1 LKPLPFQKKLMARL
15 AYIQDKI
22 VSIEEAQK
30 RIALYKL
37 KNEAL
42 VFTNGCFDVLHLG
55 HVRYLAAAADLGKR
69 LIVAI
74 NTDDSVR
81 RLGKAANRPI
91 NPNDARATL
100 IAALGFVD
108 LVVFF
113 NEDTPLEIITAL
125 NPDVLVKGAD
135 YDKNELD
142 PSQKSYIVGSDIVRK
157 NGGMVETI
165 DLLEGY
171 STTEILKKGAN

>member
-1 LKPLPFQKKLMARL
+1 MARL

-30 RIALYKL
+30 RIALFKL
-37 KNEAL
+37 KNESL

-55 HVRYLAAAADLGKR
+55 HVRYLATAADLGR
-69 LIVAI
+69 HLIVAI
-74 NTDDSVR
+74 NTDESVR
-81 RLGKAANRPI
+81 RLGKAPNRPI

-125 NPDVLVKGAD
+125 NPDILVKGAD
-135 YDKNELD
+135 YDANETNKD
-142 PSQKSYIVGSDIVRK
+142 SKKYIVGSDVVKANKGEVKTIEFLEGFSTTAIEQKIK
-157 NGGMVETI
+157 NG
-165 DLLEGY
+165 
-171 STTEILKKGAN
+171 

>member
-1 LKPLPFQKKLMARL
+1 MARL

-55 HVRYLAAAADLGKR
+55 HVRYLAAAADLGKH

-81 RLGKAANRPI
+81 RLGKAPNRPI

-108 LVVFF
+108 L
-113 NEDTPLEIITAL
+113 AL
-125 NPDVLVKGAD
+125 SPSRTSSNCLFLAFTLSARRQYIPVHGQLLVRLVRLAELGCVLGRVT
-135 YDKNELD
+135 
-142 PSQKSYIVGSDIVRK
+142 V
-157 NGGMVETI
+157 
-165 DLLEGY
+165 
-171 STTEILKKGAN
+171 

>member
-1 LKPLPFQKKLMARL
+1 MARL

-157 NGGMVETI
+157 NGGLVETI
-165 DLLEGY
+165 DLVEGY
-171 STTEILKKGAN
+171 STTAILKKGAN

>member
-1 LKPLPFQKKLMARL
+1 MARL
-15 AYIQDKI
+15 AYIQEKI

-30 RIALYKL
+30 RVALYKL

-55 HVRYLAAAADLGKR
+55 HVCYLAAAADLGKH

-81 RLGKAANRPI
+81 RLGKAPNRPI

-113 NEDTPLEIITAL
+113 DNDTPLELINAL

-135 YDKNELD
+135 YDKNETD
-142 PSQKSYIVGSDIVRK
+142 PSKSTYIVGSDIVRK
-157 NGGMVETI
+157 VGGLVETI
-165 DLLEGY
+165 DLVQGY
-171 STTEILKKGAN
+171 STTEILKKGAH

>member
-1 LKPLPFQKKLMARL
+1 MARL
-15 AYIQDKI
+15 AYLQDKI

-37 KNEAL
+37 KNESL
-42 VFTNGCFDVLHLG
+42 VLTNGCFDVLHLG
-55 HVRYLAAAADLGKR
+55 HVRYLAAAADLGR
-69 LIVAI
+69 HLIVAI

-81 RLGKAANRPI
+81 RLGKAPNRPI
-91 NPNDARATL
+91 NRNDARATL

-113 NEDTPLEIITAL
+113 NEDTPLEVITAL

-135 YDKNELD
+135 YDKNEMD

-157 NGGMVETI
+157 NGGNVETI
-165 DLLEGY
+165 DLVEGY

>member
-1 LKPLPFQKKLMARL
+1 MARL

-30 RIALYKL
+30 RIAIYKL

-157 NGGMVETI
+157 NGGLVETI
-165 DLLEGY
+165 DLVEGY

>member
-1 LKPLPFQKKLMARL
+1 MARL

-30 RIALYKL
+30 RIALFKL
-37 KNEAL
+37 KNESL

-55 HVRYLAAAADLGKR
+55 HVRYLATAADLGR
-69 LIVAI
+69 HLIVAI
-74 NTDDSVR
+74 NTDESVR
-81 RLGKAANRPI
+81 RLGKAPNRPI

-125 NPDVLVKGAD
+125 NPDILVKGAD
-135 YDKNELD
+135 YDKNETN
-142 PSQKSYIVGSDIVRK
+142 PSKSTYIVGSDVVRNK
-157 NGGMVETI
+157 GGIVETI
-165 DLLEGY
+165 DLVQGY
-171 STTEILKKGAN
+171 STTEILRKGAE

>member
-1 LKPLPFQKKLMARL
+1 MARL

-30 RIALYKL
+30 RIALFKL
-37 KNEAL
+37 KNEAI

-55 HVRYLAAAADLGKR
+55 HVRYLAAAADFGKR

-74 NTDDSVR
+74 NTDASVQ
-81 RLGKAANRPI
+81 RLGKAPNRPI
-91 NPNDARATL
+91 NPNEARATL

-108 LVVFF
+108 LVIFF
-113 NEDTPLEIITAL
+113 NEDTPLEVIQAL

-135 YDKNELD
+135 YDKNEKD
-142 PSQKSYIVGSDIVRK
+142 SSKSTYIVGSDFVRK
-157 NGGMVETI
+157 MGGNVETI
-165 DLLEGY
+165 DLVQGY
-171 STTEILKKGAN
+171 STTEILKKGSL

>member
-1 LKPLPFQKKLMARL
+1 MARL
-15 AYIQDKI
+15 AYLQDKI

-37 KNEAL
+37 KNESL
-42 VFTNGCFDVLHLG
+42 VLTNGCFDVLHLG
-55 HVRYLAAAADLGKR
+55 HVRYLAAAADLGR
-69 LIVAI
+69 HLIVAI

-81 RLGKAANRPI
+81 RLGKAPNRPI

-100 IAALGFVD
+100 IAALSFVD

-113 NEDTPLEIITAL
+113 NEDTPLEVITAL

-135 YDKNELD
+135 YDKNEMD

-157 NGGMVETI
+157 NGGNVETI
-165 DLLEGY
+165 DLVEGY

>member
-1 LKPLPFQKKLMARL
+1 MARL

-30 RIALYKL
+30 HIALYKL
-37 KNEAL
+37 KNESL

-55 HVRYLAAAADLGKR
+55 HVRYLAAAADLGSH

-81 RLGKAANRPI
+81 RLGKAPNRPI

-113 NEDTPLEIITAL
+113 DNDTPLEVIAAL
-125 NPDVLVKGAD
+125 KPDVLVKGAD
-135 YDKNELD
+135 YDKNETD
-142 PSQKSYIVGSDIVRK
+142 PSKSTYIVGSDIVRK
-157 NGGMVETI
+157 NGGIVETI
-165 DLLEGY
+165 DLVQGY
-171 STTEILKKGAN
+171 SSTEILKKGAQ

>member
-1 LKPLPFQKKLMARL
+1 
-15 AYIQDKI
+15 
-22 VSIEEAQK
+22 
-30 RIALYKL
+30 
-37 KNEAL
+37 
-42 VFTNGCFDVLHLG
+42 
-55 HVRYLAAAADLGKR
+55 VRYLAAAADLGKR

-113 NEDTPLEIITAL
+113 NEDTPLEVITAL

-157 NGGMVETI
+157 NGGLVETI
-165 DLLEGY
+165 DLVEGY
-171 STTEILKKGAN
+171 STTDILKKGAN

>member
-1 LKPLPFQKKLMARL
+1 MARL
-15 AYIQDKI
+15 AYIQSKI
-22 VSIEEAQK
+22 VSVDEARK

-55 HVRYLAAAADLGKR
+55 HVRYLAAAADLGKH
-69 LIVAI
+69 LIVGI
-74 NTDDSVR
+74 NTDESVR
-81 RLGKAANRPI
+81 RLGKAPNRPI

-113 NEDTPLEIITAL
+113 NEDTPLELITAL

-142 PSQKSYIVGSDIVRK
+142 PSQKTYIVGSDVVRK
-157 NGGMVETI
+157 NGGLVETI
-165 DLLEGY
+165 DLVEGY
-171 STTEILKKGAN
+171 STTEILKKGAH

>member
-1 LKPLPFQKKLMARL
+1 MARL
-15 AYIQDKI
+15 AYLQDKI

-37 KNEAL
+37 KNESL
-42 VFTNGCFDVLHLG
+42 VLTNGCFDVLHLG
-55 HVRYLAAAADLGKR
+55 HVRYLAAAADLGR
-69 LIVAI
+69 HLIVAI

-81 RLGKAANRPI
+81 RLGKAPNRPI

-113 NEDTPLEIITAL
+113 NEDTPLEVITAL

-135 YDKNELD
+135 YDKNEMD

-157 NGGMVETI
+157 NGGNVETI
-165 DLLEGY
+165 DLVEGY

>member
-1 LKPLPFQKKLMARL
+1 MARL
-15 AYIQDKI
+15 TYIQDKI

-30 RIALYKL
+30 RIALFQL
-37 KNEAL
+37 KNEAV

-55 HVRYLAAAADLGKR
+55 HVTYLAAAADLGKR

-142 PSQKSYIVGSDIVRK
+142 PSQKSYIVGSDVVRK
-157 NGGMVETI
+157 NGGLVETI
-165 DLLEGY
+165 DLVQGY

>member
-1 LKPLPFQKKLMARL
+1 
-15 AYIQDKI
+15 
-22 VSIEEAQK
+22 
-30 RIALYKL
+30 
-37 KNEAL
+37 
-42 VFTNGCFDVLHLG
+42 
-55 HVRYLAAAADLGKR
+55 VRYLAAAADLGKR

-165 DLLEGY
+165 DLVEGY

>member
-1 LKPLPFQKKLMARL
+1 MARL
-15 AYIQDKI
+15 AYIQSKI
-22 VSIEEAQK
+22 VSVDEARK

-42 VFTNGCFDVLHLG
+42 VFTNGCFDVLPLG
-55 HVRYLAAAADLGKR
+55 HVRYLAAAADLGKH
-69 LIVAI
+69 LIVGI
-74 NTDDSVR
+74 NTDESVR
-81 RLGKAANRPI
+81 RLGKAPNRPI

-113 NEDTPLEIITAL
+113 NEDTPLELISAL

-135 YDKNELD
+135 YDKNEMD
-142 PSQKSYIVGSDIVRK
+142 PSQKTYIVGSDVVRK
-157 NGGMVETI
+157 NGGKVETI
-165 DLLEGY
+165 DLVQGY
-171 STTEILKKGAN
+171 STTEILKKGAH

>member
-1 LKPLPFQKKLMARL
+1 MARL

-22 VSIEEAQK
+22 VSLEEAQK

-113 NEDTPLEIITAL
+113 NEDTPLEVITAL

-157 NGGMVETI
+157 NGGLVETI
-165 DLLEGY
+165 DLVEGY
-171 STTEILKKGAN
+171 STTDILKKGAN

>member
-1 LKPLPFQKKLMARL
+1 MARL
-15 AYIQDKI
+15 AYIQSKI

-30 RIALYKL
+30 RIALYKV

-55 HVRYLAAAADLGKR
+55 HVRYLAAAADLGKH
-69 LIVAI
+69 LIVGI
-74 NTDDSVR
+74 NTDESVR
-81 RLGKAANRPI
+81 RLGKAPNRPI

-113 NEDTPLEIITAL
+113 NEDTPLELISAL

-135 YDKNELD
+135 YDKNEMD
-142 PSQKSYIVGSDIVRK
+142 PSQKTYIVGSDVVRK
-157 NGGMVETI
+157 NGGKVETI
-165 DLLEGY
+165 DLVQGY
-171 STTEILKKGAN
+171 STTEILKKGAH

>member
-1 LKPLPFQKKLMARL
+1 MEQPTFIGFISSMSCVWTYLKTNQPVYVRRHSQVVL
-15 AYIQDKI
+15 
-22 VSIEEAQK
+22 
-30 RIALYKL
+30 
-37 KNEAL
+37 
-42 VFTNGCFDVLHLG
+42 TNGCFDVLHLG
-55 HVRYLAAAADLGKR
+55 HVRYLAAAADLGR
-69 LIVAI
+69 HLIVAI

-81 RLGKAANRPI
+81 RLGKAPNRPI

-113 NEDTPLEIITAL
+113 NEDTPLEVITAL

-135 YDKNELD
+135 YDKNEMD

-157 NGGMVETI
+157 NGGNVETI
-165 DLLEGY
+165 DLVEGY

>member
-1 LKPLPFQKKLMARL
+1 MARL

-22 VSIEEAQK
+22 VSLEEAQK

-165 DLLEGY
+165 DLVEGY